1 MPSPSTVFTEMV
13 TSTDRTWGSKV
24 TDNVSKH
31 NALLNVMKRK
41 GKIKTVSGGYEIAEP
56 LEYGEIG
63 NIQRYSGYDA
73 LNTSASD
80 VITTARYDYEQIALH
95 VTASGREVRMNMGQ
109 KERMIDLVKTRKA
122 NALKSAANFFSVDV
136 YSDGSLPNQ
145 INGLANII
153 QTNGQ
158 GTVAGIDSAV
168 FTFWRN
174 KFLEMTGTNL
184 AATPNATNSASLL
197 ADMNRLWL
205 QLNRGADKPD
215 LIVFSQDLY
224 ALYEIGQQQLQRY
237 ADGELAKAGFN
248 TLKYKNANVVFDDN
262 TNFTTTAE
270 RGYFLNTDYL
280 YLVQHKDAQWTMDSD
295 KRPTNQDAIVVP
307 MYWMGNLVCTNR
319 ALQGIIIDA
328 S

>member
-1 MPSPSTVFTEMV
+1 MPTPSTVFTEMV

-31 NALLNVMKRK
+31 NALLNIMKKK

-56 LEYGEIG
+56 IEYGE
-63 NIQRYSGYDA
+63 NSTYQRYSGYDA

-80 VITTARYDYEQIALH
+80 IITTVKYDYMQVALH
-95 VTASGREVRMNMGQ
+95 VTASGREVRMNMGS

-122 NALKSAANFFSVDV
+122 NALKSAANGFSVDL
-136 YSDGSLPNQ
+136 YSDGTLSNQ

-158 GTVAGIDSAV
+158 GTVGGIDSST

-174 KFLEMTGTNL
+174 KFREIAGTNAYT
-184 AATPNATNSASLL
+184 AANIVQEMNA
-197 ADMNRLWL
+197 LWMS
-205 QLNRGADKPD
+205 LNRGADKPD
-215 LIVFSQDLY
+215 LIVYSQDLY
-224 ALYEIGQQQLQRY
+224 AVYEASQQQYQRY
-237 ADGELAKAGFN
+237 SGAELAQAGFN
-248 TLKYKNANVVFDDN
+248 TLKYKTANVVFDDN

-280 YLVQHKDAQWTMDSD
+280 YLVQHKEAQWTMDAD

-319 ALQGIIIDA
+319 SLQGVLIDA
-328 S
+328 A